1 MLLITHIQKEKRIA
15 KMFRKILQ
23 IILFLSLIILVS
35 NNAFS
40 NLLEQKLDGSTL
52 EVLLKRGELIL
63 LEEEDGKLKYIY
75 YAIIIDAPLDKVW
88 QVITDFE
95 SYPNFVQGHK
105 IGRITKKHGYE
116 TIVASAVEFKFMGI
130 SSTVTY
136 TTKYILK
143 KPELIIFDTE
153 KNRVTGSF
161 KLIPIDEGERVVLF
175 CTKEAKDVKNFGWV
189 AKLLISQK
197 PEMEFPLQVSPL
209 LIYIKAI
216 KDQAESSNK

>member
-1 MLLITHIQKEKRIA
+1 
-15 KMFRKILQ
+15 MFRKILQ

-52 EVLLKRGELIL
+52 EVLLKKGELIL
-63 LEEEDGKLKYIY
+63 IEEEDGKLKYIY

-95 SYPNFVQGHK
+95 SYPNFVPGCK
-105 IGRITKKHGYE
+105 ICKIIKKHGND
-116 TIVASAVEFKFMGI
+116 TTVASAVEFKFMVI
-130 SSTVTY
+130 STTVVY
-136 TTKYILK
+136 NTKYILK

-153 KNRVTGSF
+153 KNKETGSF

-175 CTKEAKDVKNFGWV
+175 RTKETRDLKKFGWV

-197 PEMEFPLQVSPL
+197 PEMEVPLQVSP
-209 LIYIKAI
+209 IRINIKAI